1 VSNLRIGIILGSTRP
16 GRRGDQVAQWVL
28 DTARS
33 LRNDAEFELVDLLDF
48 PLPHLDEP
56 KPASSGIYENDHTR
70 EWSAKIDTFDAF
82 IFVTPEYNHTTSG
95 VLKNAI
101 DFLNRE
107 WNDKAAAIVGYGAS
121 ASGLRAVENVRLV
134 LSEVQVAHVRQNVA
148 FSLVHDFEG
157 FTTLQATQQHVG
169 QLETMLDQLIAWGA
183 ALQSVR
189 EEKLAV
195 AA

>member
-1 VSNLRIGIILGSTRP
+1 MSNLRIGIILGSTRP

>member
-1 VSNLRIGIILGSTRP
+1 MSNLRIGIILGSTRP

-101 DFLNRE
+101 DFLNHE

-121 ASGLRAVENVRLV
+121 ASGLRAVENIRLV

-157 FTTLQATQQHVG
+157 FTTLQATPQHVS
-169 QLETMLDQLIAWGA
+169 QLDLMLNQLIAWGT

-189 EEKLAV
+189 EQKLAV